1 MKKIE
6 MYRNRYKKDDFYN
19 IWKDFLRKIRNCNI
33 CSYLF
38 EKYRI
43 FIWKNFAFRDIL
55 KLI

>member
-33 CSYLF
+33 CLYLF